1 MVKENIKLSIL
12 WVAIVAGMSAHS
24 IMDMIPLFWNVDIA
38 ISNDGVAPMPM
49 LVLMAVVSLTIPMTG
64 LLLSLYAC
72 KRLYKIVHFC
82 LAALLA
88 LFCTA
93 HSAELLFSFELPQLF
108 IHPMLVI
115 LSITLVYEAWKWY
128 KKV

>member
-1 MVKENIKLSIL
+1 MGCNSSRYVF
-12 WVAIVAGMSAHS
+12 A
-24 IMDMIPLFWNVDIA
+24 F
-38 ISNDGVAPMPM
+38 SNGRDAAFLECGYSHFKDGVVPVSM
-49 LVLMAVVSLTIPMTG
+49 LVMMAVVSFTLPITG
-64 LLLSLYAC
+64 LLLSLYAV
-72 KRLYKIVHFC
+72 KRCYKMVHFC

-88 LFCTA
+88 LFCTV
-93 HSAELLFSFELPQLF
+93 HSTELIFSFELQQLF

>member
-1 MVKENIKLSIL
+1 MKENIKLSFL
-12 WVAIVAGMSAHS
+12 WVAIVAGMSSHS
-24 IMDMIPLFWNVDIA
+24 LMDVMPLFWNADIA
-38 ISNDGVAPMPM
+38 ISNDGVAPVSM
-49 LVLMAVVSLTIPMTG
+49 LVMMAIVSYTLPITG
-64 LLLSLYAC
+64 LLLSLYAV
-72 KRLYKIVHFC
+72 KRCYKMVHFC

-93 HSAELLFSFELPQLF
+93 HSTELIFSFELQQLF
-108 IHPMLVI
+108 IHLMLVI